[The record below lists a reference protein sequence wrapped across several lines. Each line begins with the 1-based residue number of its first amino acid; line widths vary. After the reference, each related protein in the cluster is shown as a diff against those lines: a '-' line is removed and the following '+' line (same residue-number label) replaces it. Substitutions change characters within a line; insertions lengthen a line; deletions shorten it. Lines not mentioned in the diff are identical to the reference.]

1 MTPDPLLAKYRMA
14 GWPDPI
20 AEGLA
25 TWEGERLVDTIEAR
39 EQAARSRHLR
49 TEADRRPSGRRPRTD
64 RSERHP
70 LLIQHP
76 GRSAMPKQLAGSN
89 TASHVLVLPTDNP
102 TVTARLALK
111 LNEYQRRY
119 DPNRA
124 PEQQMGTLCKTA
136 VLLRLLSEQRVVTWD
151 LCRELRATYG
161 SGFDPDAFSNA
172 CRVIADYYT
181 TGGERN
187 RGGTGLP
194 PLPASTNTPPS
205 PA

>member
-1 MTPDPLLAKYRMA
+1 
-14 GWPDPI
+14 
-20 AEGLA
+20 
-25 TWEGERLVDTIEAR
+25 
-39 EQAARSRHLR
+39 
-49 TEADRRPSGRRPRTD
+49 
-64 RSERHP
+64 
-70 LLIQHP
+70 
-76 GRSAMPKQLAGSN
+76 MPKQLAGSN

-136 VLLRLLSEQRVVTWD
+136 VLSRLLSEQRVVTWD

-187 RGGTGLP
+187 RGGTGAPSSPCLHQHPAESRLIPAWGTGLAGVPDSRRALLP
-194 PLPASTNTPPS
+194 GGFSVAANGAPGRNRVAVRTR
-205 PA
+205 